1 MNITPLGDS
10 ALLLRLREARDPAKA
25 IEALRKVE
33 AALRAA
39 RLPGV
44 VEIVPA
50 FSTIAVFYD
59 PAAVG
64 DEAAPHECLAE
75 RVLRAA
81 RSHGKTPRKAP
92 ARHEI
97 PVCYDPE
104 FGPDLSTVAEA
115 SGLAPEEVSELH
127 ASAQYCVGA
136 VGFAPGFPYLRG
148 LPEALATPRRATP
161 RTRVARGSIGIGGA
175 LTGIYPRESP
185 GGWNII
191 GRTPSSMFDLE
202 RDPPALLALG
212 DIVRFRPITRE
223 EFDES
228 SEREEASVAPVYD
241 RRASITAWRAG
252 FQSSIQDLGRLGQR
266 ACGVTSGG
274 ALDLHALAVVN
285 LLVGNNAFAAGIE
298 TCAGRLRIGVD
309 KDRIIAWAGGD
320 FAVRVGTL
328 AIPAGRP
335 ARLAAGE
342 ELTIEATDRGA
353 RLWLAISGGIAVPE
367 ILGSRS
373 TDLRGGFGG
382 MEGRALRDGD
392 RLPLGDA
399 AFVPP
404 RDADRLATVAA
415 PFRWGQPALASPLI
429 RIVRGGDWAGFEK
442 DMQESFFSRRFRVAR
457 DSDRMGVRLQ
467 GKPLARNDPGDLL
480 SEAVAPGT
488 MQVPPN
494 GQPIILL
501 GDCQTLGGYPKI
513 AHVITVDLAI
523 AAQLRPGDEVRF
535 DEVSLAQAQRL
546 LLERA
551 RDFAWFEEG
560 LKLRPPWS

>member
-1 MNITPLGDS
+1 MNIIPLGDS
-10 ALLLRLREARDPAKA
+10 ALLLRLREQRDPAKA

-64 DEAAPHECLAE
+64 DEAAPHEHLAE
-75 RVLRAA
+75 RVLQAA
-81 RSHGKTPRKAP
+81 RSRGRTRRKTP

-97 PVCYDPE
+97 PVCYDAE
-104 FGPDLSTVAEA
+104 FGPDLSAVAEA
-115 SGLAPEEVSELH
+115 SGLAPKEASELH
-127 ASAQYCVGA
+127 ASAQYRVGA

-148 LPEALATPRRATP
+148 LPEVLATPRRATP
-161 RTRVARGSIGIGGA
+161 RTRVAPGSVGIGGSH
-175 LTGIYPRESP
+175 TGIYPRESP

-191 GRTPSSMFDLE
+191 GRTPTSMFDLD

-212 DIVRFRPITRE
+212 DIVRFRPITRQ
-223 EFDES
+223 EFDDIS
-228 SEREEASVAPVYD
+228 TPRPKQ
-241 RRASITAWRAG
+241 TALARSTAAAIILRAG
-252 FQSSIQDLGRLGQR
+252 FQSSVQDLGRVGHR
-266 ACGVTSGG
+266 ACGVTPAGV
-274 ALDLHALAVVN
+274 LDRHALAALN
-285 LLVGNNAFAAGIE
+285 LLVGNKADAAGIE
-298 TCAGRLRIGVD
+298 ATAGRMRLAVENNRTIV
-309 KDRIIAWAGGD
+309 WAGGD
-320 FAVRVGTL
+320 FAVRIGRWG
-328 AIPAGRP
+328 IPAGRP
-335 ARLAAGE
+335 ALLAAGD
-342 ELTIEATDRGA
+342 ELSIEATDRGA

-399 AFVPP
+399 VFVPP
-404 RDADRLATVAA
+404 RDADRLASVAA
-415 PFRWGQPALASPLI
+415 PFRWVQPALASPLL
-429 RIVRGGDWAGFEK
+429 RIVRGADWARFEK
-442 DMQESFFSRRFRVAR
+442 PVRQSLFTQVFCVGP
-457 DSDRMGVRLQ
+457 DSDRMGVRLK
-467 GKPLARNDPGDLL
+467 GEPLVRNEPGDLL

-488 MQVPPN
+488 IQVPPS
-494 GQPIILL
+494 GEPIILL

-551 RDFAWFEEG
+551 RDFAWFRTALE
-560 LKLRPPWS
+560 LRPPWS